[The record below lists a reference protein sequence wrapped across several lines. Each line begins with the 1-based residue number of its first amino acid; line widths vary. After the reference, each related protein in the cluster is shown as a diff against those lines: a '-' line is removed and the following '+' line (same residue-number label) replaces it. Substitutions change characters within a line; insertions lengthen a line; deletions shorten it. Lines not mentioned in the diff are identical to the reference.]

1 MTSLQVNALLGTVCL
16 VALVIAALLAAR
28 RRETEWKSLPPVRIG
43 GASLSAA
50 ALYKISAVLAFV
62 LLPTA
67 AMGTAT
73 FKLLE
78 GTHETPACASCHVMQ
93 PMVTDLHDPTSPT
106 LAALHARNGWISK
119 RECYTC
125 HTGYGFAGGMAAKL
139 SGYRHL
145 VRYTTGTYEEPIR
158 ARTGFDQSSCLACH
172 ARTAAFAAVNSHVIC
187 ISRMVT
193 NEVRCTSC
201 HGPAHPSREDR
212 TPGSPVY
219 DRLMAGV
226 GRDG

>member
-1 MTSLQVNALLGTVCL
+1 MSSIEVNALLGSACIVLL
-16 VALVIAALLAAR
+16 VVAALLAAR
-28 RRETEWKSLPPVRIG
+28 RREGDWRGLPPVRVG

-50 ALYKISAVLAFV
+50 ALYKLSAALAFV
-62 LLPTA
+62 LLPTL

-78 GTHETPACASCHVMQ
+78 GTHETHACASCHVMQ
-93 PMVTDLHDPTSPT
+93 PMVTDLHDPASST

-158 ARTGFDQSSCLACH
+158 ARTGFDQSSCLGCH
-172 ARTAAFAAVNSHVIC
+172 AGTAAFAAVNSHVIC
-187 ISRMVT
+187 MSRMVT

-212 TPGSPVY
+212 TPGSAVY
-219 DRLMAGV
+219 DRLMSGE
-226 GRDG
+226 GSEG